1 MNVNPDMAKREKAR
15 LNIEKWTEEYNK
27 ADASIKAD
35 EAGIMLKHGVRCED
49 VFTKVSEPTGKFNEN
64 GKEQK
69 QTKYILT
76 DNVRYDSDS
85 NEYVVTIADEGDMEG
100 TPIKDEND
108 NEGAPVEAVTAE
120 QPAEELPKELNDLT
134 AQAVES
140 EPAEAMQ
147 EEPAFE
153 EMFGH

>member
-35 EAGIMLKHGVRCED
+35 EAGIMLKYGVRCED

-85 NEYVVTIADEGDMEG
+85 NEYVVTIADE
-100 TPIKDEND
+100 ND
-108 NEGAPVEAVTAE
+108 NESAPVEEVTAE
-120 QPAEELPKELNDLT
+120 QPVEELPEELNDLT

-140 EPAEAMQ
+140 EPAEVMQ